1 VNLGGEAG
9 RFQFEI
15 VRDAMA
21 IEHRKPTTNSQ
32 RQYSVDD
39 KEEITETEPERSLLE
54 PVPNKGGR
62 NNQGRMTMRY
72 RGGGH
77 KRRYRKIDFKRRDKD
92 GIPARVETIEYD
104 PNRSARISLLVYAD
118 GEKRY
123 IIAPDGIEVGQTVKN
138 GPEALAEVGNC
149 LPLRNIPLGTQVHC
163 IEMRPGKGAQ
173 LARAAGTHAQI
184 TAREGDDATLEL
196 PSGETR
202 LVPSN
207 CRATVGTTSNVEH
220 FNIQLGKAGR
230 KRWLGRRPRTRGTA
244 MNPIDHPMG
253 GGEGHS
259 SGGIPRS
266 RKGVQAKGYKTRTRN
281 KDSNKYIIR
290 RRTES
295 KDRNQ

>member
-1 VNLGGEAG
+1 
-9 RFQFEI
+9 
-15 VRDAMA
+15 MA
-21 IEHRKPTTNSQ
+21 IKKRKPTINSQ

-39 KEEITETEPERSLLE
+39 KEDVTTTDPERSLLE
-54 PVPNKGGR
+54 PMTSSGGR

-77 KRRYRKIDFKRRDKD
+77 KRRYRKIDFKRNDKD
-92 GIPARVETIEYD
+92 GIPARVATIEYD

-123 IIAPDGIEVGQTVKN
+123 IIAPDGIEVGDTLMN
-138 GPEALAEVGNC
+138 GPQAAAETGNC
-149 LPLRNIPLGTQVHC
+149 LSLSSIPLGTRVHC
-163 IEMRPGKGAQ
+163 IEMTPNKGAQ
-173 LARAAGTHAQI
+173 LARAAGTHAQL
-184 TAREGDDATLEL
+184 TAREGDYATLEL

-202 LVPSN
+202 LVPSK

-220 FNIQLGKAGR
+220 FNIEIGKAGR
-230 KRWLGRRPRTRGTA
+230 SRWLGRRPRTRGVA

-253 GGEGHS
+253 GGEGRA
-259 SGGIPRS
+259 SGGHPRS
-266 RKGVQAKGYKTRTRN
+266 RKGVPAKGYKTRTRN

-295 KDRNQ
+295 KNRKNSK

>member
-1 VNLGGEAG
+1 MG
-9 RFQFEI
+9 I
-15 VRDAMA
+15 KK
-21 IEHRKPTTNSQ
+21 RKPTVNSQ

-39 KEEITETEPERSLLE
+39 RADVTTTDPERSLLE
-54 PVPNKGGR
+54 PLSSSGGR

-77 KRRYRKIDFKRRDKD
+77 KRRYRRIDFKRHDKD
-92 GIPARVETIEYD
+92 GIPARVATIEYD

-123 IIAPDGIEVGQTVKN
+123 IVAPDGIEVGQTVMN
-138 GPEALAEVGNC
+138 GPEAGAEIGNC
-149 LPLRNIPLGTQVHC
+149 LPLTNIPLGTQVHC

-173 LARAAGTHAQI
+173 LARAAGTHAQL
-184 TAREGDDATLEL
+184 TAREGDYATLEL

-202 LVPSN
+202 LVPSK

-220 FNIQLGKAGR
+220 FNIELGKAGR
-230 KRWLGRRPRTRGTA
+230 SRWLGRRPRTRGVA

-253 GGEGHS
+253 GGEGRA
-259 SGGIPRS
+259 SGGHPRS
-266 RKGVQAKGYKTRTRN
+266 RKGVPAKGYKTRTRN

-295 KDRNQ
+295 KNRKNSK

>member
-1 VNLGGEAG
+1 
-9 RFQFEI
+9 
-15 VRDAMA
+15 MA
-21 IEHRKPTTNSQ
+21 IKHRKPTTNSQ
-32 RQYSVDD
+32 RQYSVDELED
-39 KEEITETEPERSLLE
+39 VTTTEPERSLLK
-54 PVPNKGGR
+54 PLKNSGGR

-77 KRRYRKIDFKRRDKD
+77 KRRYREIDFKRRDKD

-123 IIAPDGIEVGQTVKN
+123 IIAPDGIEVGQTVMN
-138 GPEALAEVGNC
+138 GPQATADVGNC
-149 LPLRNIPLGTQVHC
+149 LPLTNIPLGTQVHC

-173 LARAAGTHAQI
+173 MARAAGTHAQL
-184 TAREGDDATLEL
+184 TARENDYATLEL

-202 LVPSN
+202 LVLAR

-220 FNIQLGKAGR
+220 FNIELGKAGR
-230 KRWLGRRPRTRGTA
+230 SRWLGRRPRTRGVA

-253 GGEGHS
+253 GGEGRA
-259 SGGIPRS
+259 SGGHPRS
-266 RKGVQAKGYKTRTRN
+266 RKGVPAKGYKTRTRN

-295 KDRNQ
+295 KNRKKQK

>member
-1 VNLGGEAG
+1 MG
-9 RFQFEI
+9 I
-15 VRDAMA
+15 KK
-21 IEHRKPTTNSQ
+21 RKPTVNSQ

-39 KEEITETEPERSLLE
+39 REDVTTTEPERSLLE
-54 PVPNKGGR
+54 PLSNSGGR

-77 KRRYRKIDFKRRDKD
+77 KRRYRRIDFKRHDKD
-92 GIPARVETIEYD
+92 GIPARVATIEYD

-123 IIAPDGIEVGQTVKN
+123 IIAPDGIEVGQTVMN
-138 GPEALAEVGNC
+138 GPEAVAEVGNC
-149 LPLRNIPLGTQVHC
+149 LPLTNIPLGTQVHC

-173 LARAAGTHAQI
+173 LARAAGTHAQL
-184 TAREGDDATLEL
+184 TAREGDYATLEL

-202 LVPSN
+202 LVPSA

-220 FNIQLGKAGR
+220 FNVELGKAGR
-230 KRWLGRRPRTRGTA
+230 SRWLGRRPRTRGVA

-253 GGEGHS
+253 GGEGRA
-259 SGGIPRS
+259 SGGHPRS
-266 RKGVQAKGYKTRTRN
+266 RAGIPAKGYKTRTRN

-295 KDRNQ
+295 KNRKNSK

>member
-1 VNLGGEAG
+1 
-9 RFQFEI
+9 
-15 VRDAMA
+15 MA
-21 IEHRKPTTNSQ
+21 IKKRKPTINSQ

-39 KEEITETEPERSLLE
+39 KEDITTTEPERSLLE
-54 PVPNKGGR
+54 SMTNSGGR

-92 GIPARVETIEYD
+92 GIPARVATIEYD

-123 IIAPDGIEVGQTVKN
+123 IVAPDGIEVGDTVMN
-138 GPEALAEVGNC
+138 GPQATADVGNC
-149 LPLRNIPLGTQVHC
+149 LPLSSIPLGTRVHC
-163 IEMRPGKGAQ
+163 IEMRPKKGAQ
-173 LARAAGTHAQI
+173 LARAAGTHAQL
-184 TAREGDDATLEL
+184 TAREGDYATLEL

-207 CRATVGTTSNVEH
+207 CRATIGTTSNVEH
-220 FNIQLGKAGR
+220 FNIEIGKAGR
-230 KRWLGRRPRTRGTA
+230 SRWLGRRPRTRGVA

-253 GGEGHS
+253 GGEGRA
-259 SGGIPRS
+259 SGGHPRS
-266 RKGVQAKGYKTRTRN
+266 RKGIPAKGYKTRTRN
-281 KDSNKYIIR
+281 KESNKYIIR

-295 KDRNQ
+295 KSRKKSK

>member
-1 VNLGGEAG
+1 
-9 RFQFEI
+9 
-15 VRDAMA
+15 MA
-21 IEHRKPTTNSQ
+21 IKKRKPTINSQ
-32 RQYSVDD
+32 RQYSVDNKD
-39 KEEITETEPERSLLE
+39 DVTETEPERSLLE
-54 PVPNKGGR
+54 ALTNSGGR

-92 GIPARVETIEYD
+92 GIPARVATIEYD

-123 IIAPDGIEVGQTVKN
+123 IIAPDEVEVGQEVMN
-138 GPEALAEVGNC
+138 GPQATAEPGNC
-149 LPLRNIPLGTQVHC
+149 LELSNIPLGSRVHC

-173 LARAAGTHAQI
+173 LARAAGTHAQL
-184 TAREGDDATLEL
+184 TAREGDYATLEL

-220 FNIQLGKAGR
+220 FNLELGKAGR
-230 KRWLGRRPRTRGTA
+230 SRWLGRRPRTRGVA

-253 GGEGHS
+253 GGEGRA
-259 SGGIPRS
+259 SGGHPRS
-266 RKGVQAKGYKTRTRN
+266 RKGVPAKGYKTRTRN
-281 KDSNKYIIR
+281 KESNKYIIR

-295 KDRNQ
+295 KNRKNSK

>member
-1 VNLGGEAG
+1 
-9 RFQFEI
+9 
-15 VRDAMA
+15 MA
-21 IEHRKPTTNSQ
+21 IKHRKPTTNSQ
-32 RQYSVDD
+32 RQYSVDELED
-39 KEEITETEPERSLLE
+39 VTTTEPERSLLK
-54 PVPNKGGR
+54 PLTNSGGR

-77 KRRYRKIDFKRRDKD
+77 KRRYREIDFKRRDKD

-123 IIAPDGIEVGQTVKN
+123 IIAPDGIEVGQTVMN
-138 GPEALAEVGNC
+138 GPQATADVGNC
-149 LPLRNIPLGTQVHC
+149 LPLTNIPLGAQVHC

-173 LARAAGTHAQI
+173 MARAAGTHAQL
-184 TAREGDDATLEL
+184 TARENDYATLEL

-202 LVPSN
+202 LVLAR

-220 FNIQLGKAGR
+220 FNIELGKAGR
-230 KRWLGRRPRTRGTA
+230 SRWLGHRPRTRGVA

-253 GGEGHS
+253 GGEGRA
-259 SGGIPRS
+259 SGGHPRS
-266 RKGVQAKGYKTRTRN
+266 RKGVPAKGYKTRTRN

-290 RRTES
+290 RRTEA
-295 KDRNQ
+295 KNRKKQK

>member
-1 VNLGGEAG
+1 
-9 RFQFEI
+9 
-15 VRDAMA
+15 MA
-21 IEHRKPTTNSQ
+21 IKKRKPTINSQ

-39 KEEITETEPERSLLE
+39 MDDVTTTDPERSLLE
-54 PVPNKGGR
+54 AMTNSGGR

-77 KRRYRKIDFKRRDKD
+77 KRRYRKIDFKRNDKD

-123 IIAPDGIEVGQTVKN
+123 IISPDEIEVGQTVMN
-138 GPEALAEVGNC
+138 GPQATADVGNC
-149 LPLRNIPLGTQVHC
+149 LPLTNIPLGTRVHC

-173 LARAAGTHAQI
+173 LARAAGTHAQL
-184 TAREGDDATLEL
+184 TAREGDYATLEL

-202 LVPSN
+202 LVPAK
-207 CRATVGTTSNVEH
+207 CRATIGVTSNVEH
-220 FNIQLGKAGR
+220 FNIELGKAGR
-230 KRWLGRRPRTRGTA
+230 SRWLGRRPRTRGVA

-253 GGEGHS
+253 GGEGRA
-259 SGGIPRS
+259 SGGHPRS
-266 RKGVQAKGYKTRTRN
+266 RKGVPAKGYKTRTRN

-295 KDRNQ
+295 KNRKNSK